1 MGGIRHGC
9 AVAFRWCRGGL
20 PAQAQ
25 HSAGNIALY
34 MAVILTSL
42 MGLAGAGV
50 DYGLIVVET
59 AHLQHALD
67 AAALAGSKA
76 LVTSTGASQTARNA
90 DGQAAAVAFL
100 HSNGY
105 DNGVNNA

>member
-1 MGGIRHGC
+1 MWEDVHMGGAKHWC
-9 AVAFRWCRGGL
+9 AVALHRCRGWL
-20 PAQAQ
+20 PDQAR

-76 LVTSTGASQTARNA
+76 LVTSTGANQTARNA
-90 DGQAAAVAFL
+90 DGQAAAV
-100 HSNGY
+100 
-105 DNGVNNA
+105 

>member
-1 MGGIRHGC
+1 MGNRRIRGI
-9 AVAFRWCRGGL
+9 FQWCRRWM
-20 PAQAQ
+20 PDQAR

-59 AHLQHALD
+59 SRLQHALD
-67 AAALAGSKA
+67 AASLAGARA
-76 LVTSTGASQTARNA
+76 LVVSTGANQTTTRDA
-90 DGQAAAVAFL
+90 DGEAAAAAYL
-100 HSNGY
+100 ALQGY
-105 DNGVNNA
+105 VHGQ

>member
-1 MGGIRHGC
+1 MGNRRIRGI
-9 AVAFRWCRGGL
+9 FQWCRRWM
-20 PAQAQ
+20 PDQTR

-59 AHLQHALD
+59 SRLQHALD
-67 AAALAGSKA
+67 AASLAGARA
-76 LVTSTGASQTARNA
+76 LVTSTASGQSARDA
-90 DGQAAAVAFL
+90 DGETAAAAYL
-100 HSNGY
+100 ALQGY
-105 DNGVNNA
+105 VHGQN

>member
-1 MGGIRHGC
+1 MREELQMGGTEVRF
-9 AVAFRWCRGGL
+9 VRVFRRCRGWL
-20 PAQAQ
+20 PSQAR

-76 LVTSTGASQTARNA
+76 LVTSTGADQTARNT
-90 DGQAAAVAFL
+90 DGQNAAIAFL
-100 HSNGY
+100 
-105 DNGVNNA
+105 